1 MNLLKPAL
9 LSAIFGAAML
19 CNGAAASE
27 RPPRIGEEKILSKKP
42 AQVKPALQAPVK
54 KPVPRRPVRQVL
66 DDDIRP
72 AAPTAGYV
80 PSPPRP
86 PAEVAEGAIH
96 GVPPGPANLNCLGG
110 ACIDNNGGRFQ
121 GGVGTTLIS
130 PQGKLCNHNG
140 LTVQCF

>member
-27 RPPRIGEEKILSKKP
+27 RPPRIGEEKILSQKP
-42 AQVKPALQAPVK
+42 AQVKPAPQATVK

-66 DDDIRP
+66 DDDVRP
-72 AAPTAGYV
+72 AAPTALYV
-80 PSPPRP
+80 PSPPRAP
-86 PAEVAEGAIH
+86 AEGAIH
-96 GVPPGPANLNCLGG
+96 GVPPAPANLNCMGG
-110 ACIDNNGGRFQ
+110 ACIDSGGGRFQ

-140 LTVQCF
+140 MTVQCF